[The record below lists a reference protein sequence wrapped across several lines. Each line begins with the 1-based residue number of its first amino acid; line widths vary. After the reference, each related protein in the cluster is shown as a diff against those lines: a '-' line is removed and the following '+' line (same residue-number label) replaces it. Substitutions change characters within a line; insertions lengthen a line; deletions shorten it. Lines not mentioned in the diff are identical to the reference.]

1 MHDPAMTTTNTTALP
16 ARRLTRGIIEVEG
29 QRLRVAVKSGAAGVV
44 PLLVFNGLGGEMRW
58 LEPLAHAL
66 MDVEVVLFDVPGLGG
81 SPAPRRP
88 YTFVDLARLADAML
102 TELGYDG
109 AVDVMG
115 LSWGGALAQQFA
127 RTCAPRCRRLVLA
140 ATSAGSVVIP
150 GRWSTFLRL
159 FDPNGGRSLAA
170 EIGASVPLGSAND
183 DSVDDEATSD
193 DGTGYLYQ
201 QLAMYGWTSLP
212 WLFELRQPTLILAGT
227 QDPLLHVAN
236 AQLLQCMI
244 ADSELRLIED
254 GHLFVLTSAVMVAS
268 LIQEFLRRS
277 AALHE
282 VRRVA

>member
-1 MHDPAMTTTNTTALP
+1 MHDPAMTTANTAPLR
-16 ARRLTRGIIEVEG
+16 ARPLTRRIIEVEG
-29 QRLRVAVKSGAAGVV
+29 QRLRVAVKSGADDGV

-66 MDVEVVLFDVPGLGG
+66 LDVEVVLFDVPGLGG

-88 YTFVDLARLADAML
+88 YSFADLARLADAML

-109 AVDVMG
+109 AVDVLG

-127 RTCAPRCRRLVLA
+127 RSCASRCHRLILA
-140 ATSAGSVVIP
+140 ATSAGSIVIP
-150 GRWSTFLRL
+150 GRWSTLLRL

-170 EIGASVPLGSAND
+170 EIRASVPLGSAND
-183 DSVDDEATSD
+183 DSAHDDDVTD
-193 DGTGYLYQ
+193 NVTGYRYQ
-201 QLAMYGWTSLP
+201 QLAMCGWTSLP

-244 ADSELRLIED
+244 VDSELRLIED

-277 AALHE
+277 GAVREA
-282 VRRVA
+282 RRVA